1 MENNSDNK
9 SDTAMEFTNP
19 SESGYTIYTKS
30 RCPFCTKAKVLLEN
44 ENKTIVDCD
53 EYLSDGDKKLHFLQ
67 FMEDLIGKPYRTFPM
82 IFKHGVFIGGF
93 SETKVYYEKSTAF
106 DCEF

>member
-1 MENNSDNK
+1 MENNN
-9 SDTAMEFTNP
+9 TMEFVNP
-19 SESGYTIYTKS
+19 SKNGYTIYTKS

-44 ENKTIVDCD
+44 ENQTIVDCD
-53 EYLSDGDKKLHFLQ
+53 EYLSDGDKKLYFLQ
-67 FMEDLIGKPYRTFPM
+67 FIEDLIGKPYRTFPM
-82 IFKHGVFIGGF
+82 IFKDGVFIGGF